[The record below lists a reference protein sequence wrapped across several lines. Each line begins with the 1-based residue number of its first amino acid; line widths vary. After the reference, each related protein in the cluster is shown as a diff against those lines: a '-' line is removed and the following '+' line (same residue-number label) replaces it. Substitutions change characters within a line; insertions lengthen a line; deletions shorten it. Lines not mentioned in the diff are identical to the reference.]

1 MLYNIKFAILNEPD
15 GFLVHLR
22 CGFEGEWR
30 DYGGERESLERDRG
44 TAPRGNASLPTF
56 EGGIQGRAGEWA
68 GERTRGGAGKRD
80 SGGVMGER
88 TSGRTQ
94 PCVPTL
100 AGS

>member
-44 TAPRGNASLPTF
+44 TAVQERDRGTAPHDNASLPTF

-68 GERTRGGAGKRD
+68 WERTHGGAG
-80 SGGVMGER
+80 
-88 TSGRTQ
+88 
-94 PCVPTL
+94 
-100 AGS
+100 